1 MILKYRTIHETIH
14 ETSREPNSTHKVD
27 RWNYVDGVTDC
38 SVYYDQDA
46 GCTVLEYTANGRERP
61 ISIALHGEAYLI
73 NNNGKTVEKIGR

>member
-1 MILKYRTIHETIH
+1 MILKYRTIH

-38 SVYYDQDA
+38 SVYYDKDA
-46 GCTVLEYTANGRERP
+46 GYTVLEYTTNGRERP
-61 ISIALHGEAYLI
+61 ISIVLHCEAYLI